1 VAAKARGEESPSES
15 ESTGVDGE
23 DEGGLFPDPTFH
35 PPKTFP
41 RLVTSS
47 PNRRGSPFLL
57 NGQNITGQ
65 MPGLVQLT
73 AVARPRAGMLCPECV
88 STLVV

>member
-15 ESTGVDGE
+15 ESTGVDSE

-65 MPGLVQLT
+65 MPGDGPAHRRST
-73 AVARPRAGMLCPECV
+73 ASRWYAM
-88 STLVV
+88 S